1 MSNNEEF
8 YRARILALETEN
20 KRLNDEIREV
30 KTLALKIRISDPNFD
45 KPLNQIEV
53 NYEQVTNNIR

>member
-20 KRLNDEIREV
+20 KRLNDEIRLV
-30 KTLALKIRISDPNFD
+30 KSLALKIRISDPNFD

-53 NYEQVTNNIR
+53 NYEQITSNIR

>member
-20 KRLNDEIREV
+20 KRLNDELIKV
-30 KTLALKIRISDPNFD
+30 KDLALKIRISDPNFD

-53 NYEQVTNNIR
+53 NYEQITGNIR